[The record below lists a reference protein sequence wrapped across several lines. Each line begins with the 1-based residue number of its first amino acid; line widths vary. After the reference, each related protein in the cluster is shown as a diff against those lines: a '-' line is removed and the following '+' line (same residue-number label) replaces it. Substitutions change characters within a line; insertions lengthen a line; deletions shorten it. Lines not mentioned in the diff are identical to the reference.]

1 MSAKEIIEDERL
13 RQIEAR
19 WKSDM
24 DLKVDSLVAFAKKY
38 EGLLEMLI
46 EREKERAAMRKA
58 VIEKTLAGLIWAGI
72 VGLLSL
78 AWNGLHVEL
87 RGAAQAIKSIT
98 GK

>member
-1 MSAKEIIEDERL
+1 MTELIEDERL
-13 RQIEAR
+13 RQIEAH

-78 AWNGLHVEL
+78 AWSGLSMEL
-87 RGAAQAIKSIT
+87 RSAAQAIKSIS

>member
-1 MSAKEIIEDERL
+1 MRTEELIDAERMK
-13 RQIEAR
+13 QIDAS

-24 DLKVDSLVAFAKKY
+24 DLKVDSLVAFSKKY

-46 EREKERAAMRKA
+46 EREKERAAMRRA
-58 VIEKTLAGLIWAGI
+58 VIEKTLSGLIWAGI

-78 AWNGLHVEL
+78 AWNGLSTEV
-87 RGAAQAIKSIT
+87 RGAAEALKSLG

>member
-1 MSAKEIIEDERL
+1 MSAKEIIDEARL

-24 DLKVDSLVAFAKKY
+24 DVKVDSLVAFSKRY

-46 EREKERAAMRKA
+46 EREKDRAAMRKA
-58 VIEKTLAGLIWAGI
+58 VIEKTLSGLIWAGI

-78 AWNGLHVEL
+78 AWNGLNSEL
-87 RGAAQAIKSIT
+87 RVAAQAIKAIA

>member
-1 MSAKEIIEDERL
+1 
-13 RQIEAR
+13 
-19 WKSDM
+19 
-24 DLKVDSLVAFAKKY
+24 
-38 EGLLEMLI
+38 MLI

-78 AWNGLHVEL
+78 AWSGLSTEL
-87 RGAAQAIKSIT
+87 RSAAQAIKSIS